1 MKIILTVVLAGQSRI
16 QRTTAASTAVKTNA
30 LEERQLV
37 VDGEDVPLEMP
48 PGLVLPPPDMPSIV
62 QSSTTGTSTIT
73 GPSSATDWTRIAP
86 PQTTETR
93 QEAKTG
99 SLESSVSPTSTPT
112 PMPTPTQPQS
122 SPSPATESK
131 LIGNVVTTT
140 AALPHGQLLTEALQ
154 ELIDGIDTEKARE
167 RHDLPALVSSNDT
180 TKGPQPSAT
189 TLETVATPSSSA

>member
-1 MKIILTVVLAGQSRI
+1 MKIILTVVLAGQSLVQLTI
-16 QRTTAASTAVKTNA
+16 AALTAVKTNA

-62 QSSTTGTSTIT
+62 QSSTTGTSTMT
-73 GPSSATDWTRIAP
+73 GPSSATDRTEPAP
-86 PQTTETR
+86 EKTTETH
-93 QEAKTG
+93 QDVKTG

-112 PMPTPTQPQS
+112 PTPMQPQS

-131 LIGNVVTTT
+131 PVVNVVTTT

-154 ELIDGIDTEKARE
+154 ELIDGIDTGKARE
-167 RHDLPALVSSNDT
+167 RHDLPALVPSKDT
-180 TKGPQPSAT
+180 AKGTQPSAT

>member
-1 MKIILTVVLAGQSRI
+1 MKIMLTVVLAGQRLV
-16 QRTTAASTAVKTNA
+16 QLTTAASTAVKTNA

-62 QSSTTGTSTIT
+62 QSSMTGTSTMT
-73 GPSSATDWTRIAP
+73 GPSSATDRTEPAP
-86 PQTTETR
+86 AKTTETH
-93 QEAKTG
+93 QEVKTR
-99 SLESSVSPTSTPT
+99 SQESSVSPTSTST
-112 PMPTPTQPQS
+112 PTPTQPQS

-131 LIGNVVTTT
+131 PVGNIVTTT

-167 RHDLPALVSSNDT
+167 RHDLPALVPSKDT
-180 TKGPQPSAT
+180 AKGTQPSAT
-189 TLETVATPSSSA
+189 TLETVKAPSSSA

>member
-1 MKIILTVVLAGQSRI
+1 MKIILTVVLAGQSLVHF
-16 QRTTAASTAVKTNA
+16 TTAASTAVKTNS

-37 VDGEDVPLEMP
+37 VDGEDVHLEMP

-62 QSSTTGTSTIT
+62 QSSMTGTSTMT
-73 GPSSATDWTRIAP
+73 GPSSATDRTEPAP
-86 PQTTETR
+86 EKTTETP
-93 QEAKTG
+93 QEVKTG

-112 PMPTPTQPQS
+112 PTQPQS

-131 LIGNVVTTT
+131 PVGNVVTTT

-167 RHDLPALVSSNDT
+167 RHDLPALVPSKDT
-180 TKGPQPSAT
+180 TKGTQPSAT

>member
-1 MKIILTVVLAGQSRI
+1 MKIILTVVLAGQSLV
-16 QRTTAASTAVKTNA
+16 QFTTAASTAVKTNS

-37 VDGEDVPLEMP
+37 VDGEDVTLEMP

-62 QSSTTGTSTIT
+62 QSSTTGTSTMT
-73 GPSSATDWTRIAP
+73 GPSSATDQTEPAP
-86 PQTTETR
+86 EKTTETH
-93 QEAKTG
+93 QEVKTG
-99 SLESSVSPTSTPT
+99 SLESTVSPTSTPT
-112 PMPTPTQPQS
+112 PTPTQPQS

-131 LIGNVVTTT
+131 PVGNVVTTT

-167 RHDLPALVSSNDT
+167 RHDLPALVPSKDT
-180 TKGPQPSAT
+180 AKVTQPSAT

>member
-1 MKIILTVVLAGQSRI
+1 MKIMLTVVLAGQSLV
-16 QRTTAASTAVKTNA
+16 QFTTAASTAVKTNS

-37 VDGEDVPLEMP
+37 VDGEDVHLEMP

-62 QSSTTGTSTIT
+62 QSSTTGTSTTT
-73 GPSSATDWTRIAP
+73 GPSSTSDRTEPAP
-86 PQTTETR
+86 GKTTETH
-93 QEAKTG
+93 QEVKTG

-112 PMPTPTQPQS
+112 PTPTPTQPQS
-122 SPSPATESK
+122 SPSPAAESK
-131 LIGNVVTTT
+131 PVGNFVTTT

-167 RHDLPALVSSNDT
+167 RHDLPALVPSKDT
-180 TKGPQPSAT
+180 AKGTQPSAT

>member
-1 MKIILTVVLAGQSRI
+1 MKIILTVVLAGQSLVQLTI
-16 QRTTAASTAVKTNA
+16 AALTAVKTNA

-62 QSSTTGTSTIT
+62 QSSTSGTSTMT
-73 GPSSATDWTRIAP
+73 SSSSAIDWTQPVP
-86 PQTTETR
+86 PKTTETH
-93 QEAKTG
+93 QEVKTG
-99 SLESSVSPTSTPT
+99 SLESSVSPTSTSTPT
-112 PMPTPTQPQS
+112 PTPTQPQS

-131 LIGNVVTTT
+131 PVGNVVTT

-167 RHDLPALVSSNDT
+167 RHDLPALVPSRDT
-180 TKGPQPSAT
+180 GKGAQPSAT